1 MQGHNNVLFALKFPP
16 QTFPTVGTTSSR
28 PLKGSARGTLKLLV
42 EERIA
47 GTKEGF
53 CSYVDM
59 GIHSSGK
66 FSFKFPL

>member
-42 EERIA
+42 E
-47 GTKEGF
+47 
-53 CSYVDM
+53 
-59 GIHSSGK
+59 
-66 FSFKFPL
+66 